1 MIEQGNSLSKLAAKR
16 RTTELYEK
24 IERNKSLN
32 HRDRIGGSDLAKE
45 EILDLSE
52 KYQVLTEETAFIGV
66 VKQNNKI
73 V

>member
-1 MIEQGNSLSKLAAKR
+1 MIEQGNSLSKLAAKM

-24 IERNKSLN
+24 IERNKSRH
-32 HRDRIGGSDLAKE
+32 HRDRIDSDLAKE